1 MSFLDDK
8 EKMVDFYKLTKD
20 EFLQSYSYLT
30 EKEYNETMDKEML
43 NIKEKVTNFLKN
55 SEDYE
60 KFNIEYIL
68 KDNQNVNETIV
79 MASNYDE
86 MICVDPYSMETMA
99 VADWA
104 YNFDDDIFEELEKG
118 KEISYMRMEVHYSIW
133 MDLGQYYPEDIE
145 HKKGVQK
152 YLKYCKENNIT
163 RAVIEKE
170 MNLEKVPNIMKF
182 YKDYR
187 RKER

>member
-1 MSFLDDK
+1 MSFIDDK
-8 EKMVDFYKLTKD
+8 EKMIDFYAITKD

-30 EKEYNETMDKEML
+30 EEEYDETMNKEIL
-43 NIKEKVTNFLKN
+43 NIKEKVIDFLKG
-55 SEDYE
+55 SEEYE

-68 KDNQNVNETIV
+68 KDNQNVNKTII

-86 MICVDPYSMETMA
+86 MICISPYSMEISNI
-99 VADWA
+99 ADWA

-118 KEISYMRMEVHYSIW
+118 KEISYMQMEVHYSIW
-133 MDLGQYYPEDIE
+133 MSLEQCYPEDIE

-163 RAVIEKE
+163 SNVIEKAI
-170 MNLEKVPNIMKF
+170 NLEKVPNIMKF
-182 YKDYR
+182 YKDKKE
-187 RKER
+187 KER